1 MLLEPGRVN
10 IQTFLIDPLSG
21 SESSARIHDR
31 TTEMIPVQPWQTWCM
46 FRLSPQ
52 LFLKYYR
59 YDLLIKKKKKK
70 LRCVCLCTCVDL
82 FGIWV
87 RRTGEHSGGKEGHG
101 ITYPHSVIEYGRLL
115 VMPKSVRSPCP
126 VSLSVCPAWNFCLIL
141 RWGEEAVINTPQ
153 YLPCPLVLR
162 ESFTASLLRSY
173 VNQNV
178 HQKPFA
184 TLSTACKY
192 MCTCKQPWQD

>member
-1 MLLEPGRVN
+1 
-10 IQTFLIDPLSG
+10 
-21 SESSARIHDR
+21 
-31 TTEMIPVQPWQTWCM
+31 MIPVQPWQTWCM

-141 RWGEEAVINTPQ
+141 RWGEEAISSM
-153 YLPCPLVLR
+153 
-162 ESFTASLLRSY
+162 SFGAEGILYCIPPPKLCKLKCASKAICHIKHRLQIY
-173 VNQNV
+173 VYMQ
-178 HQKPFA
+178 A
-184 TLSTACKY
+184 TLTRLRLPVVFQIPRPHLKINHA
-192 MCTCKQPWQD
+192 